1 MDSKS
6 LRLIALLAAVV
17 FAGSTASFAQ
27 SGGLR
32 VISEK
37 ELKYNLDFLGSK
49 EFRGRETPSPE
60 LEIATLFL
68 GNRAARAGLK
78 PGLKDGSF
86 YQEVPLTVT
95 SVFQPGTRIIVSQG
109 TSDRVYYF
117 GRDFC
122 GSFARSGSYS
132 GDVVFVGMG
141 INEPQAGWDDL
152 AGLDLSGMVVV
163 MLDAQLPGTVF
174 PLGFTMTGR
183 LSARI
188 NTIRERG
195 AAAVL
200 TIVDPERQKMKD
212 EGQKIFDYI
221 PTGRLQLM
229 YDSRRTDFS
238 TVTGSRAGREQS
250 PAPMTMRPS
259 LPFERAE
266 ISHDL
271 AAQMLGITRED
282 IAAMFRAVAK
292 GEKVDSFDGDGVT
305 ARLDVETEYYP
316 AVSRNVVAMVEGSD
330 PVLKN
335 EYIVI
340 CGHHDSRGIDD
351 GGIIA
356 GADDNGSACVA
367 LLEIGKALLAE
378 RPKRS
383 VILVWFTGE
392 EQMMNGSQYFVNN
405 CPVPL
410 EKITACLNMD
420 MISRNDPDSLYLVGS
435 DLLSS
440 ELDASIKKVN
450 RNYGLDFAFDYLY
463 SNLTH
468 PQQVYFRSDHYPFVR
483 FGIPSVWFFSGFTY
497 DYHTI
502 RDVPERVD
510 YSKLFRT
517 TKLVYLT
524 AMEIGNMKSLL
535 KLDVNPAVTSRGAHN
550 LREPSL
556 FGGK

>member
-1 MDSKS
+1 MDFKS
-6 LRLIALLAAVV
+6 LRLIALFLAVV
-17 FAGSTASFAQ
+17 FAGSTGLYAQ
-27 SGGLR
+27 KKGLR

-37 ELKYNLDFLGSK
+37 ELKYNLDFLGSR

-60 LEIATLFL
+60 LEIATLYL
-68 GNRAARAGLK
+68 GNWAGYAGLK
-78 PGLKDGSF
+78 PAMKDGSF
-86 YQEVPLTVT
+86 YQEVPLGVT
-95 SVFQPGTRIIVSQG
+95 AVFQPGTRISISQG
-109 TSDRVYYF
+109 TSDRIYYF

-122 GSFARSGSYS
+122 GSFARSGSYR
-132 GDVVFVGMG
+132 GEVVFAGLG
-141 INEPQAGWDDL
+141 ISNPQSGWDDL
-152 AGLDLSGMVVV
+152 ADMDLRDKVVV
-163 MLDAQLPGTVF
+163 ILDAQLPGTVF
-174 PLGFTMTGR
+174 PLGFTMTNR
-183 LSARI
+183 LSSRI
-188 NTIRERG
+188 NAIRGRG

-200 TIVDPERQKMKD
+200 TVVDPDRQKMKE

-221 PTGRLQLM
+221 PTGRLQIM

-238 TVTGSRAGREQS
+238 SADGSQADPGQMFPPQNS
-250 PAPMTMRPS
+250 RPP

-271 AAQMLGITRED
+271 AAQMFGITREK
-282 IAAMFRAVAK
+282 IAGMFSAVAK
-292 GEKVDSFDGDGVT
+292 GEKVSSFEVGGVS
-305 ARLDVETEYYP
+305 AKLDVEVEYYP

-335 EYIVI
+335 EYVVI
-340 CGHHDSRGIDD
+340 CGHHDGRGIDD

-367 LLEIGKALLAE
+367 LMEIGKALLAE

-383 VILVWFTGE
+383 VLLVWFTGE

-420 MISRNDPDSLYLVGS
+420 MISRNDPDSLFLVGS

-450 RNYGLDFAFDYLY
+450 RNYGLDFTFDYLY

-483 FGIPSVWFFSGFTY
+483 FGIPSVWFFCGFTY
-497 DYHTI
+497 DYHTV

-510 YSKLFRT
+510 YHKLYRT
-517 TKLVYLT
+517 TRLVYLT
-524 AMEIGNMKSLL
+524 TMEVGNMNSLL

-556 FGGK
+556 FGR